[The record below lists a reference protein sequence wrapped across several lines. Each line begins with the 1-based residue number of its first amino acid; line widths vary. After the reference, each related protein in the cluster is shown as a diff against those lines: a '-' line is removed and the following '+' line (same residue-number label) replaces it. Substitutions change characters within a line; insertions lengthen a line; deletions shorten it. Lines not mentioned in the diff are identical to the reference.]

1 MIDES
6 LQPPLQRPVNPAPAH
21 NSTILLVDDNPT
33 NLQLLFGTLRGLGHK
48 LLVAK
53 SGEDALKV
61 AQWAHPDLILLD
73 ILMSGIDGFETCAKL
88 KENPE
93 TQDIA
98 VIFLSALDDTD
109 DKIKGL
115 SMGAVDYIAKPFQ
128 SEEVIARVET
138 HLTIARLRTELAERN
153 RQLEAAN
160 QPILDSVG
168 DGIYGLDR
176 DGTITFANPA
186 ATELTGFPLDALI
199 GHSLHEL
206 HLFARW
212 DGSPY
217 HFIETGIYQTL
228 KQGIAKQ
235 SDSDVFWRHSGDHF
249 AVSWTCT
256 PISRG
261 GEVQGAVLA
270 FRDITQRKRQEHQLR
285 EALAEV
291 ETLRDRLQAENAY
304 LKQEVR
310 SEGRFDSI
318 VGESPA
324 LKAVLDQVDQV
335 APTNS
340 SVLIIGESGTGK
352 EAIARAIHDL
362 SPRRDRPLIK
372 VNCGAI
378 TPTLIE
384 SELFGHEKGAFTGAA
399 KQRQGHFELADGGTI
414 FLDEIGELPLDAQV
428 KLLRVLQEHELSRLG
443 SETAISVDVRV
454 IAATNRDLVEMV
466 EGGIFRMDLF
476 YRLNVFPLTIPPLRE
491 RRDDIPLLV
500 TKFLSDQARAQGR
513 TFTRVSEDG
522 MQLLMAYH
530 WPGNIRELQNVIER
544 AAILARD
551 QVVPIAPHLVHSGI
565 NPSAEAAVGGSAE
578 PEPLDGDG
586 FVSLAENEAR
596 YIRRVLDY
604 TGWAIAGRGGAA
616 EILDL
621 PASTLRSR
629 MKKLGVQRPD

>member
-1 MIDES
+1 M
-6 LQPPLQRPVNPAPAH
+6 NTNTAKT
-21 NSTILLVDDNPT
+21 STILLVDDNPT
-33 NLQLLFGTLRGLGHK
+33 NLQLLFGTLKGLGHK

-61 AQWAHPDLILLD
+61 AQWAQPDLILLD
-73 ILMSGIDGFETCAKL
+73 ILMSGIDGFETCQRL
-88 KENPE
+88 KENPQ
-93 TQDIA
+93 TRDIA

-115 SMGAVDYIAKPFQ
+115 QMGAVDYIAKPFQ
-128 SEEVIARVET
+128 AEEVIARVET
-138 HLTIARLRTELAERN
+138 HLTIVRLRSELAERN

-168 DGIYGLDR
+168 DGIYGLDLEGR
-176 DGTITFANPA
+176 ITFANPA
-186 ATELTGFPLDALI
+186 ALRLTGYPMEALI
-199 GHSLHEL
+199 HNSIHEL
-206 HLFARW
+206 HLYARW

-228 KQGIAKQ
+228 KQGVAKE
-235 SDSDVFWRHSGDHF
+235 SDTDVFWRNAGDHF

-256 PISRG
+256 PIKRS

-270 FRDITQRKRQEHQLR
+270 FRDVTVRKRQERQLR
-285 EALAEV
+285 DALAEV
-291 ETLRDRLQAENAY
+291 ERLRDRLQAENAY
-304 LKQEVR
+304 LQAEVR
-310 SEGRFDSI
+310 TEGRFDGI
-318 VGESPA
+318 VGESPV

-362 SPRRDRPLIK
+362 SARRDRPLIK

-378 TPTLIE
+378 TPSLIE
-384 SELFGHEKGAFTGAA
+384 SELFGHEKGAFTGAHR
-399 KQRQGHFELADGGTI
+399 QRQGHFELADGGTI
-414 FLDEIGELPLDAQV
+414 FLDEVGELPVDAQV
-428 KLLRVLQEHELSRLG
+428 KLLRVLQEHEISRVG
-443 SETAISVDVRV
+443 SENAIKVDVRV

-466 EGGIFRMDLF
+466 EAGRFRMDLF
-476 YRLNVFPLTIPPLRE
+476 YRLNVFPLTLPPLRE
-491 RRDDIPLLV
+491 RREDIPLLV
-500 TKFLSDQARAQGR
+500 AKFLADQARAQGR
-513 TFTRVSEDG
+513 TFTRLSEDG
-522 MQLLMAYH
+522 MRLLLDYH

-551 QVVPIAPHLVHSGI
+551 KVVPIAPHLVHSGI
-565 NPSAEAAVGGSAE
+565 GAPSEPHAARGQTVETRA
-578 PEPLDGDG
+578 PQLT
-586 FVSLAENEAR
+586 SLAENEAR
-596 YIRRVLDY
+596 YIRQVLEH

-616 EILDL
+616 EILGL

-629 MKKLGVQRPD
+629 MKKLGIERADSR

>member
-1 MIDES
+1 MPTTHTSDS
-6 LQPPLQRPVNPAPAH
+6 GNLHPSH

-33 NLQLLFGTLRGLGHK
+33 NLQLLFGTLKGLGYK
-48 LLVAK
+48 LLVAQ

-61 AQWAHPDLILLD
+61 AQWAQPDLILLD
-73 ILMSGIDGFETCAKL
+73 ILMSGMDGFETCEKL
-88 KENPE
+88 KESPQ
-93 TQDIA
+93 TRDIA

-128 SEEVIARVET
+128 AEEVIARVET

-168 DGIYGLDR
+168 DGIYGLDLE
-176 DGTITFANPA
+176 GVITFANPA
-186 ATELTGFPLDALI
+186 ATRLTGYVQEGLI
-199 GHSLHEL
+199 GQSLHEL
-206 HLFARW
+206 HMYARW

-217 HFIETGIYQTL
+217 HFIETGVYQTL
-228 KQGIAKQ
+228 RQGIAKQ
-235 SDSDVFWRHSGDHF
+235 SDSDVFWRQSGDHF

-256 PISRG
+256 PIKRG
-261 GEVQGAVLA
+261 GDVQGAVLA
-270 FRDITQRKRQEHQLR
+270 FRDVTHRKRQEHALR

-304 LKQEVR
+304 LQAEVKN
-310 SEGRFDSI
+310 EGRFHSI
-318 VGESPA
+318 VGDSPA
-324 LKAVLDQVDQV
+324 LKDVLDQIDQV

-352 EAIARAIHDL
+352 EAMARAIHDL
-362 SPRRDRPLIK
+362 SARRDRPLIK

-384 SELFGHEKGAFTGAA
+384 SELFGHEKGAFTGAS

-414 FLDEIGELPLDAQV
+414 FLDEVGELPLDAQV
-428 KLLRVLQEHELSRLG
+428 KLLRVLQEHEFSRLG
-443 SETAISVDVRV
+443 SESAINVDVRV

-466 EGGIFRMDLF
+466 EDGSFRMDLF
-476 YRLNVFPLTIPPLRE
+476 YRLNVFPLTVPPLRD
-491 RRDDIPLLV
+491 RREDIPLLV
-500 TKFLSDQARAQGR
+500 TKFLADQARAQGR
-513 TFTRVSEDG
+513 LFSRLTEDG
-522 MQLLMAYH
+522 MELLMAYH

-551 QVVPIAPHLVHSGI
+551 KVVPIAPHLVNSGI
-565 NPSAEAAVGGSAE
+565 NGGAE
-578 PEPLDGDG
+578 PPSDTIAAPAQNGEPFL
-586 FVSLAENEAR
+586 SLAENETR
-596 YIRRVLDY
+596 HIQRVLDH
-604 TGWAIAGRGGAA
+604 TGWAIAGQGGAA
-616 EILDL
+616 EILGL

-629 MKKLGVQRPD
+629 MKKLGIEKST

>member
-1 MIDES
+1 MT
-6 LQPPLQRPVNPAPAH
+6 LTPLHSH

-33 NLQLLFGTLRGLGHK
+33 NLQLLFGTLKGLGHK

-53 SGEDALKV
+53 SGEDALNI
-61 AQWAHPDLILLD
+61 AQWAAPDLILLD
-73 ILMSGIDGFETCAKL
+73 IMMSGMDGFETCERL
-88 KENPE
+88 KSDPE
-93 TQDIA
+93 TKDIA

-128 SEEVIARVET
+128 AQEVIARVET
-138 HLTIARLRTELAERN
+138 HLTIARLRSELAERN
-153 RQLEAAN
+153 RQLVAAN
-160 QPILDSVG
+160 QPILDAVG
-168 DGIYGLDR
+168 DGIYGLDP
-176 DGTITFANPA
+176 DGVITFANPA
-186 ATELTGFPLDALI
+186 ATRLTGYPVEGLI
-199 GHSLHEL
+199 GHSLHEM
-206 HLFARW
+206 HLYARW

-228 KQGIAKQ
+228 KQGVAKQ
-235 SDSDVFWRHSGDHF
+235 SDGDVFWRNSGDHF

-256 PISRG
+256 PIKRD

-270 FRDITQRKRQEHQLR
+270 FRDVTHRKRQEHALR

-304 LKQEVR
+304 LQAEVKT
-310 SEGRFDSI
+310 EGRFDSI
-318 VGESPA
+318 VGESSA
-324 LKAVLDQVDQV
+324 LQDVLEQIEQV

-352 EAIARAIHDL
+352 EAMARAIHDL

-414 FLDEIGELPLDAQV
+414 FLDEIGELPPDAQV
-428 KLLRVLQEHELSRLG
+428 KLLRVLQEHEISRLG
-443 SETAISVDVRV
+443 SERAITVDVRV
-454 IAATNRDLVEMV
+454 IAATNRNLVEMV
-466 EGGIFRMDLF
+466 EQGAFRMDLF
-476 YRLNVFPLTIPPLRE
+476 YRLNVFPLTVPPLRD
-491 RRDDIPLLV
+491 RREDIPLLV
-500 TKFLSDQARAQGR
+500 AKFLTDQARAQGR
-513 TFTRVSEDG
+513 NFSRVSEDG
-522 MQLLMAYH
+522 MELLMNYH

-551 QVVPIAPHLVHSGI
+551 KVVPIAPHLVHSGI
-565 NPSAEAAVGGSAE
+565 SPTINDAPGSVEPPIDGNPPGW
-578 PEPLDGDG
+578 P
-586 FVSLAENEAR
+586 SLAENETR
-596 YIRRVLDY
+596 YIRRVLKH
-604 TGWAIAGRGGAA
+604 TGWAIAGKGGAA

-629 MKKLGVQRPD
+629 MKKLGIARDGE

>member
-1 MIDES
+1 MNS
-6 LQPPLQRPVNPAPAH
+6 SAAKT
-21 NSTILLVDDNPT
+21 STILLVDDNPT
-33 NLQLLFGTLRGLGHK
+33 NLQLLFGTLKGLGHK

-61 AQWAHPDLILLD
+61 AQWAQPDLILLD
-73 ILMSGIDGFETCAKL
+73 ILMSGIDGFETCQRL
-88 KENPE
+88 KDNPK
-93 TQDIA
+93 TRDIA

-109 DKIKGL
+109 DKIRGL
-115 SMGAVDYIAKPFQ
+115 TMGAVDYIAKPFQ
-128 SEEVIARVET
+128 AEEVIARVET
-138 HLTIARLRTELAERN
+138 HLTIVRLRSELAERN

-168 DGIYGLDR
+168 DGIYGLDLEGR
-176 DGTITFANPA
+176 ITFANPA
-186 ATELTGFPLDALI
+186 AVRLTGYPMEALI
-199 GHSLHEL
+199 GNSIHEL
-206 HLFARW
+206 HLYARW

-228 KQGIAKQ
+228 KQGVAKE
-235 SDSDVFWRHSGDHF
+235 SDADVFWRNAGDHF

-256 PISRG
+256 PIKRS

-270 FRDITQRKRQEHQLR
+270 FRDVTVRKRQERQLR
-285 EALAEV
+285 DALAEV
-291 ETLRDRLQAENAY
+291 ESLRDRLQAENAY
-304 LKQEVR
+304 LQAEVR
-310 SEGRFDSI
+310 SEGRFDGI

-324 LKAVLDQVDQV
+324 LKEVLDQVDQV

-378 TPTLIE
+378 TPSLIE
-384 SELFGHEKGAFTGAA
+384 SELFGHEKGAFTGAHR
-399 KQRQGHFELADGGTI
+399 QRQGHFELADGGTI
-414 FLDEIGELPLDAQV
+414 FLDEVGELPLEAQV
-428 KLLRVLQEHELSRLG
+428 KLLRVLQEHEISRVG
-443 SETAISVDVRV
+443 SETAIKVDVRL

-466 EGGIFRMDLF
+466 EAGRFRMDLF
-476 YRLNVFPLTIPPLRE
+476 YRLNVFPLTLPPLRE
-491 RRDDIPLLV
+491 RREDIPLLV
-500 TKFLSDQARAQGR
+500 AKFLADQGRAQGR
-513 TFTRVSEDG
+513 TFTRLSEDG
-522 MQLLMAYH
+522 MHLLLDYH

-551 QVVPIAPHLVHSGI
+551 KVVPIAPHLVHSGI
-565 NPSAEAAVGGSAE
+565 AAPADTPAPRVQAA
-578 PEPLDGDG
+578 PAAPPQLT
-586 FVSLAENEAR
+586 SLAENEAR
-596 YIRRVLDY
+596 YIRHVLEH

-616 EILDL
+616 EILGL

-629 MKKLGVQRPD
+629 MKKLGIERADGR

>member
-1 MIDES
+1 M
-6 LQPPLQRPVNPAPAH
+6 NPAPAH

-88 KENPE
+88 KANPE

-168 DGIYGLDR
+168 DGIYGLDH
-176 DGTITFANPA
+176 DGNITFANPA
-186 ATELTGFPLDALI
+186 ATELTGYPLEALI

-217 HFIETGIYQTL
+217 HIIETGIYQTL
-228 KQGIAKQ
+228 KQGVAKQ
-235 SDSDVFWRHSGDHF
+235 SDSDVFWRDSGDHF

-256 PISRG
+256 PIKRG

-304 LKQEVR
+304 LKEEVR

-362 SPRRDRPLIK
+362 SARRDRPLIK

-384 SELFGHEKGAFTGAA
+384 SELFGHEKGAFTGAS

-466 EGGIFRMDLF
+466 EAGTFRMDLF

-500 TKFLSDQARAQGR
+500 AKFLSDQARAQGR
-513 TFTRVSEDG
+513 TFSRVSEDG
-522 MQLLMAYH
+522 MQLLLTYH

-551 QVVPIAPHLVHSGI
+551 KVVPIAPHLVHSGI
-565 NPSAEAAVGGSAE
+565 NASPEAAADGTGE
-578 PEPLDGDG
+578 PEPLDDG
-586 FVSLAENEAR
+586 QFVSLAENEAR
-596 YIRRVLDY
+596 YIRRVLEY
-604 TGWAIAGRGGAA
+604 TGWAIAGKGGAA

-629 MKKLGVQRPD
+629 MKKLGVERSA